1 MFFPRIPRPHPGRK
15 NRSKMF
21 DKMKQLQQMKEQMD
35 DAKAR
40 MNDISVK
47 GECQGITVI
56 SNANRKITEVII
68 PEEVYSN
75 SSGEEIAELVTIATN
90 TALENAEQVFESE
103 MRGMAGGLMG
113 GLGF

>member
-1 MFFPRIPRPHPGRK
+1 
-15 NRSKMF
+15 MF

-35 DAKAR
+35 AAKER

-47 GECQGITVI
+47 GECQGITVV
-56 SNANRKITEVII
+56 SNANRKILEVII
-68 PEEVYSN
+68 PAEIYSN
-75 SSGEEIAELVTIATN
+75 SSGEEVAELITIATN
-90 TALENAEQVFESE
+90 KALENAESVFESE

>member
-1 MFFPRIPRPHPGRK
+1 
-15 NRSKMF
+15 MF

-35 DAKAR
+35 AAKER
-40 MNDISVK
+40 MNSITVK

-56 SNANRKITEVII
+56 SNANRKILEVVI
-68 PEEVYSN
+68 PEEIYAEST
-75 SSGEEIAELVTIATN
+75 GEEIAELVTIATN
-90 TALENAEQVFESE
+90 KALENAEGVFESE